1 MNEHWRRAAFLF
13 ALVAALVIAA
23 ADDDVHGAIMRLI
36 EFVSAVVR
44 AHPVAGLAL
53 FVVLSAVSAM
63 VMFFSTALI
72 VPVAVEAW
80 GAVNTVLLL
89 WIGWMLGGILT
100 YTVGRYPGRR
110 LLRWLLPEKQ
120 VARFEGLFTD
130 RASLGLIILFQLA
143 LPSEVP
149 GYVLGSAGC
158 RFSRYVVAL
167 AIVELPFALG
177 SVYLSDSFMRRD
189 LPLLFVF
196 AACGAALSVAA
207 MCGFHRATS
216 GKDGLFTVRL

>member
-1 MNEHWRRAAFLF
+1 MSEHWRRAAFLF

-23 ADDDVHGAIMRLI
+23 ADDDVHGAIMRVI
-36 EFVSAVVR
+36 AFVSAVVR

-72 VPVAVEAW
+72 VPVAVETW
-80 GAVNTVLLL
+80 GGAQTVGLLYL
-89 WIGWMLGGILT
+89 GWMLGGILN
-100 YTVGRYPGRR
+100 YIVGRYPGRR

-120 VARFEGLFTD
+120 VARFEGLVTD
-130 RASLGLIILFQLA
+130 RAGLGLIILFQLA
-143 LPSEVP
+143 LPSEIP

-158 RFSRYVVAL
+158 RFSRYLVAL
-167 AIVELPFALG
+167 SIVELPFALG
-177 SVYLSDSFMRRD
+177 SVYLSDSFLRRD

-196 AACGAALSVAA
+196 AACGAALSVVA
-207 MCGFHRATS
+207 MYGFHRAV
-216 GKDGLFTVRL
+216 GARGGLFTVRL